1 MCNKTIL
8 LKLMVKMFLYNSVLF
23 SIIIGNFCQY
33 LINSCFFS
41 FSDDDSDEDG
51 TFSKSAGDDSWKSDA
66 DISLSL
72 HGKVRK
78 VDMKFSMASRI

>member
-1 MCNKTIL
+1 
-8 LKLMVKMFLYNSVLF
+8 MF
-23 SIIIGNFCQY
+23 
-33 LINSCFFS
+33 FFS

-66 DISLSL
+66 DMSLSL

-78 VDMKFSMASRI
+78 VDMKFIMASRI